1 MKNTLFI
8 LLLSL
13 LNMNLLFSQKEA
25 NVWYF
30 GRDGVGLDFNCIPPS
45 VVNGHAMIG
54 WEGVTTV
61 SDRNTGKVLFYTNGD
76 RIYGRNHVELP
87 DGFNISPLGV
97 GFDPLNTITQVL
109 PVPVPGNSNQY
120 YLLISD
126 VQGGKISS
134 ANLPQ
139 NGVWGVKID
148 MTENGGLGAVV
159 DRFQIYNPLFTSEKL
174 MGVPHANGQDY
185 FLIGHDFGNNQFFIS
200 TIDGS
205 GVQTPP
211 TFQSIGLVHAT
222 VPGDF
227 DNLNSIGELK
237 ASPDASM
244 LASVISGDGKIELFD
259 FDNSNGIISNAREL
273 GTEPEAYGLS
283 FSPDNS
289 KLFVT
294 TWQGKLIQYDLSA
307 GNTTDIINSK
317 IILFE
322 YVGGSFGS
330 LKIAPDGK
338 IYVSRFVGGGFAQDG
353 GDTFLGVINNPNE
366 VGTAANYFHD
376 GIDLGGNK
384 CNWGLNNLI
393 EQNEFEQIELSVD
406 LGEDV
411 IGECDDPPFVL
422 NAENDCA
429 EYLWQDGSMEATFE
443 VSQPG
448 TYFVEVIYGN
458 CVVSDTL
465 EYEVES
471 DLEFSLGED
480 ESICLG
486 ETITLDASE
495 IAGEYLWQDG
505 STNPNFLVT
514 SPGTFGV
521 TITSECGIVSDEIEI
536 TSGADFELVNNIKIP
551 NGFTPDGDG
560 LNDILAPIVPEE
572 FSTSISNV
580 EFTIFNRWG
589 NQVFFSNDLSTGW
602 DGKVNNKAGT
612 SDVYVWIFKAEQNS
626 CEGEIFSIVKKGDV
640 TLIR

>member
-1 MKNTLFI
+1 MKNTVLIFLF
-8 LLLSL
+8 SL
-13 LNMNLLFSQKEA
+13 ININFLYSQKEA

-76 RIYGRNHVELP
+76 RIYGSNHVELP
-87 DGFNISPLGV
+87 DGSNISPLGL

-109 PVPVPGNSNQY
+109 PVPVPGNPDQY
-120 YLLISD
+120 YLFISD
-126 VQGGKISS
+126 VQGGKISVGD
-134 ANLPQ
+134 LPQ

-148 MTENGGLGAVV
+148 MTENGGLGAVI
-159 DRFQIYNPLFTSEKL
+159 DRFQIYNPIFTSEKL
-174 MGVPHANGQDY
+174 MGIPHANGQDY
-185 FLIGHDFGNNQFFIS
+185 FLIGHDFGNDQFFIS
-200 TIDGS
+200 TIDAS
-205 GVQTPP
+205 GVQSPP
-211 TFQSIGLVHAT
+211 ASQSIGIVHNT
-222 VPGDF
+222 IPGDF

-259 FDNSNGIISNAREL
+259 FDNSSGIISNAREL
-273 GTEPEAYGLS
+273 GTETEAYGIS

-307 GNTTDIINSK
+307 GNTTEIINSK
-317 IILFE
+317 ITLFE

-338 IYVSRFVGGGFAQDG
+338 IYVSRFIGGGYAQDG
-353 GDTFLGVINNPNE
+353 GDTFLGLINNPNE
-366 VGTAANYFHD
+366 VGAATNYIHD
-376 GIDLGGNK
+376 GIDLGGKK

-393 EQNEFEQIELSVD
+393 EQNEFAQIELSVD
-406 LGEDV
+406 LGED
-411 IGECDDPPFVL
+411 ILGECDDSPFTL

-429 EYLWQDGSMEATFE
+429 TYLWQDGSSEASFE
-443 VSQPG
+443 VNQPG
-448 TYFVEVIYGN
+448 TYFVDVIYGN

-471 DLEFSLGED
+471 DLEFSLGENK
-480 ESICLG
+480 SICLG
-486 ETITLDASE
+486 ETIILDASE
-495 IAGEYLWQDG
+495 VEGEYLWQDG
-505 STNPNFLVT
+505 STNSNFSVT
-514 SPGTFGV
+514 SAGIFSV
-521 TITSECGIVSDEIEI
+521 TITNECGTVSDEIEVI
-536 TSGADFELVNNIKIP
+536 AGADFGLANDIKIP

-560 LNDILAPIVPEE
+560 LNDILTPIVPEE
-572 FSTSISNV
+572 FFGNITNV
-580 EFTIFNRWG
+580 EFVIFNRWG
-589 NQVFFSNDLSTGW
+589 TQVFVSNDLSIGW
-602 DGKVNNKAGT
+602 DGKVDDKAGT
-612 SDVYVWIFKAEQNS
+612 SDVYVWIFQAEQSS
-626 CEGEIFSIVKKGDV
+626 CGNGNFPILKKGDV

>member
-1 MKNTLFI
+1 MKNTFFI
-8 LLLSL
+8 LLFSF
-13 LNMNLLFSQKEA
+13 LNMHLLFSQKEA

-54 WEGVTTV
+54 WEGVATV

-87 DGFNISPLGV
+87 DGANISPLGL
-97 GFDPLNTITQVL
+97 GFEPLNTITQVL
-109 PVPVPGNSNQY
+109 PVPVPGNADQY
-120 YLLISD
+120 YIFISD
-126 VQGGKISS
+126 VQGGKIAVGDVS
-134 ANLPQ
+134 Q
-139 NGVWGVKID
+139 NGVWGVKVD

-159 DRFQIYNPLFTSEKL
+159 DRFQIYNPNYASEKL
-174 MGVPHANGQDY
+174 MGVPHSNGQDY
-185 FLIGHDFGNNQFFIS
+185 FLIGHDFGNDQFFIS
-200 TIDGS
+200 KIDAT

-211 TFQSIGLVHAT
+211 TFQSIGLAHNST
-222 VPGDF
+222 PGDF
-227 DNLNSIGELK
+227 DNLNSLGELK

-259 FDNSNGIISNAREL
+259 FDNTNGIISNAREL

-307 GNTTDIINSK
+307 GSTTEIINSK
-317 IILFE
+317 TTLFN
-322 YVGGSFGS
+322 YTGGSFGS

-366 VGTAANYFHD
+366 VGTATNYIHD
-376 GIDLGGNK
+376 GIDLGGKK

-406 LGEDV
+406 LGEDIV
-411 IGECDDPPFVL
+411 GECDDPPFTL

-429 EYLWQDGSMEATFE
+429 NYLWQDGSMEATFE

-448 TYFVEVIYGN
+448 TYFVDVIYGN

-471 DLEFSLGED
+471 GLEFSLGENK
-480 ESICLG
+480 SICSG
-486 ETITLDASE
+486 QTIKLDASE
-495 IAGEYLWQDG
+495 IDGEYLWQDG
-505 STNPNFLVT
+505 SMDADFLVT
-514 SPGTFGV
+514 SPGTFAV
-521 TITSECGIVSDEIEI
+521 TITNECGTVSDEIEI
-536 TSGADFELVNNIKIP
+536 SAGADFALVDDIKIP

-560 LNDILAPIVPEE
+560 LNDILAPIIPEE
-572 FSTSISNV
+572 FSENIINV
-580 EFTIFNRWG
+580 EFIIFNRWG
-589 NQVFFSNDLSTGW
+589 KQVFSSNDLSTGW
-602 DGKVNNKAGT
+602 DGKVNDKAGT
-612 SDVYVWIFKAEQNS
+612 SDVYVWFFKAEQSS
-626 CEGEIFSIVKKGDV
+626 CGGEIFPIIKKGDV